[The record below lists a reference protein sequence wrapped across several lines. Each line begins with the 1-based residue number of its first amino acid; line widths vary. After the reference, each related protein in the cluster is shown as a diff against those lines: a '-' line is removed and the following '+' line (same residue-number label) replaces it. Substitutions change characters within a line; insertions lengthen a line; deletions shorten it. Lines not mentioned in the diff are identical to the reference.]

1 MSRGSFSPFQ
11 GRRAEWL
18 LLAGFLFL
26 LVNSAYVGAFAAP
39 TLIWVGSLFLHIVLG
54 VLLLLPFLL
63 IGWGHVRAPGIPASA
78 RAAAIAGYLALAGSA
93 AAGIYLLKY
102 GALRA
107 HLPVV
112 RLHVALG
119 VAAAVGW
126 GLYLASRATREAPEG
141 GRFRPAWR
149 ATATAGAAALL
160 VFAGI
165 RLYVASVP
173 RPLDVIRNPERPP
186 VEMAR
191 ESMGGSAG
199 PFFPSSAHTTTGGRI
214 PSTFF
219 MAETS
224 ETCSRSGCHA
234 DIYQQWFSS
243 AHHFSSFNNQWY
255 RKSIEYMQDMVGTRP
270 SKWCGGCHDPA
281 VLFNGMM
288 DTPIKEILHRPE
300 AQAGLGCTA
309 CHSIIQVRSSMGQGD
324 YLIEYPPLH
333 DLAVSKNRVLR
344 AFHDFMVEV
353 NPEPHRRVFLKP
365 FHREQAAEFCSS
377 CHKVHLDVPVNNY
390 RWFRGFND
398 YDNWQASAVSGQ
410 GARSFYYP
418 PQPSTCVTCHMPL
431 VPSQDKGNHD
441 GLVHS
446 HRFPGANTALP
457 TANQDE
463 KQLKTVTDFLTDR
476 RVTLDLFAVTEP
488 APLPPPAARRPAE
501 ASPSL
506 SSFFAVGEEQ
516 ATGVG
521 AVAGAV
527 PATGKVHAPLDRL
540 GPVAAPGESVRVDLV
555 VRTRGVGH
563 FFPGGTVDAFD
574 VWTELQA
581 VDADGKVLLWSGYLE
596 DGGKG
601 RVDPSAHFYKSLM
614 LDAKGNLINK
624 RNAWAGRAI
633 LYVNLIPPGAADTV
647 HYRLDLPADVKPPVR
662 LSAKLNYRKF
672 AWWNTHWAFAGVRD
686 PAQPDFS
693 SSKDYD
699 DGGWVFTGDTSDV
712 SGKLK
717 EIPDLP
723 VVILAKAEAELKIR
737 RRGDPPPPEPEPR
750 PEDRE
755 RWNDY
760 GIGLLLQGD
769 LRGAEAAFRTVT
781 RIEPG
786 YADGWLNAARALIA
800 EGDLDAA
807 QTMLDEALKRGPDLA
822 RAHFFQGE
830 VSKSRGEYSKALDH
844 YRRAQQSYP
853 RDRVVLNAIGRV
865 LFLQEKH
872 AEAVA
877 ELKKVMQIDPEDL
890 QAHYTLM
897 LAYGALGQKPEA
909 EAERRLYLRFKAN
922 ESAQEITG
930 AYRRDHPYDNNE
942 RQRIH
947 EHLSRYPAG
956 AAVRE
961 VARSSAAAERPALPA
976 KRADR

>member
-1 MSRGSFSPFQ
+1 
-11 GRRAEWL
+11 
-18 LLAGFLFL
+18 
-26 LVNSAYVGAFAAP
+26 
-39 TLIWVGSLFLHIVLG
+39 
-54 VLLLLPFLL
+54 
-63 IGWGHVRAPGIPASA
+63 
-78 RAAAIAGYLALAGSA
+78 
-93 AAGIYLLKY
+93 
-102 GALRA
+102 
-107 HLPVV
+107 
-112 RLHVALG
+112 
-119 VAAAVGW
+119 
-126 GLYLASRATREAPEG
+126 
-141 GRFRPAWR
+141 
-149 ATATAGAAALL
+149 
-160 VFAGI
+160 
-165 RLYVASVP
+165 
-173 RPLDVIRNPERPP
+173 
-186 VEMAR
+186 
-191 ESMGGSAG
+191 
-199 PFFPSSAHTTTGGRI
+199 
-214 PSTFF
+214 
-219 MAETS
+219 
-224 ETCSRSGCHA
+224 
-234 DIYQQWFSS
+234 
-243 AHHFSSFNNQWY
+243 
-255 RKSIEYMQDMVGTRP
+255 
-270 SKWCGGCHDPA
+270 
-281 VLFNGMM
+281 
-288 DTPIKEILHRPE
+288 
-300 AQAGLGCTA
+300 
-309 CHSIIQVRSSMGQGD
+309 
-324 YLIEYPPLH
+324 
-333 DLAVSKNRVLR
+333 
-344 AFHDFMVEV
+344 
-353 NPEPHRRVFLKP
+353 
-365 FHREQAAEFCSS
+365 
-377 CHKVHLDVPVNNY
+377 
-390 RWFRGFND
+390 
-398 YDNWQASAVSGQ
+398 
-410 GARSFYYP
+410 
-418 PQPSTCVTCHMPL
+418 
-431 VPSQDKGNHD
+431 
-441 GLVHS
+441 
-446 HRFPGANTALP
+446 
-457 TANQDE
+457 
-463 KQLKTVTDFLTDR
+463 
-476 RVTLDLFAVTEP
+476 
-488 APLPPPAARRPAE
+488 
-501 ASPSL
+501 
-506 SSFFAVGEEQ
+506 
-516 ATGVG
+516 
-521 AVAGAV
+521 
-527 PATGKVHAPLDRL
+527 
-540 GPVAAPGESVRVDLV
+540 VRVDLV

-574 VWTELQA
+574 VWTEIQA

-601 RVDPSAHFYKSLM
+601 RVDPSAHFYKSFM

-672 AWWNTHWAFAGVRD
+672 AWWNTQWAFAGVRD
-686 PAQPDFS
+686 PAQSDFS

-723 VVILAKAEAELKIR
+723 VVVLAKAEAELKIR

-807 QTMLDEALKRGPDLA
+807 QTMLDEALKRGPELA

-897 LAYGALGQKPEA
+897 LAYGALGQKQEA

-956 AAVRE
+956 AAARE
-961 VARSSAAAERPALPA
+961 VARNTAAAERPALPA